1 MGLSKKE
8 FFIKD
13 LIIDDDYGIISSE
26 ATVKEAAKE
35 MKQLGIPDLVVIE
48 KETDKILGVIGDFD
62 IIQNVVAE
70 GLDPNNAKVVDS
82 MYIITPVTLETP
94 VEEAFKRMRDLQ
106 VNIVPVV
113 KDHKLIGVC
122 TIQDCW
128 SYIPDQI
135 VDEVGL
141 IPVKNTKIVEFWFAS
156 VASILALLLGVILPM
171 AGIFSF
177 FDANQSDVLNFL
189 GIADIRGGIV
199 TFHFFEARGTDF
211 LISIT
216 DIIARHGVIWILLLI
231 CSIFV
236 LIFGIIGMFS
246 IIYNSF
252 IDTRYIQ
259 SGKLIKYFIPGLFIV
274 FLSLE
279 WILYALALGFA
290 EPSISFTIDGLG
302 LTMSIISMIFM
313 LLAIFRDYIF
323 RENEISKKG
332 ISEEI

>member
-13 LIIDDDYGIISSE
+13 LVIDDDYGIINSD

-62 IIQNVVAE
+62 ILQNVIAE
-70 GLDPNNAKVVDS
+70 DADPNNAKVVDS

-94 VEEAFKRMRDLQ
+94 VEEAFNRMRDLQ
-106 VNIVPVV
+106 VNVVPVV
-113 KDHKLIGVC
+113 KDEKLIGVC

-141 IPVKNTKIVEFWFAS
+141 IPIKNTKIVEFWFAS

-177 FDANQSDVLNFL
+177 FDADQSDILNFL

-199 TFHFFEARGTDF
+199 TFHLFEARGTDF
-211 LISIT
+211 FISIT
-216 DIIARHGVIWILLLI
+216 DIIARHGGIWILLLI

-236 LIFGIIGMFS
+236 LVFGVIGMFS

-259 SGKLIKYFIPGLFIV
+259 SGKLIRYFFPGLFIV